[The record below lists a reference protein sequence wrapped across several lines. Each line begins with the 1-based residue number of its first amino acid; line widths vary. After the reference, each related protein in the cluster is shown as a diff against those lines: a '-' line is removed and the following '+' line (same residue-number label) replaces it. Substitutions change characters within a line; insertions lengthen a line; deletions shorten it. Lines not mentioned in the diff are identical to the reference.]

1 MSMSPRSARIAK
13 HICRPTSVRRR
24 STFSRRYRGRPRAR
38 LCERICPKRVCP
50 REPGLMQTP
59 PPSVDPDAV
68 QVRLRQLLFE
78 LLAKNGA
85 NSFGSAQAI
94 PNDVELSTVG
104 LNSIDFLDFALSVE
118 QEFGVEILD
127 TIEPND

>member
-1 MSMSPRSARIAK
+1 
-13 HICRPTSVRRR
+13 
-24 STFSRRYRGRPRAR
+24 
-38 LCERICPKRVCP
+38 
-50 REPGLMQTP
+50 MQTP
-59 PPSVDPDAV
+59 PPCVDPEAV

-85 NSFGSAQAI
+85 YAFGSAEAI

-118 QEFGVEILD
+118 HEFGVEILD
-127 TIEPND
+127 TIEPNDLPLTLRAWQQEVCNRLTSRQ